1 MKSNHMDF
9 VAPRS
14 LVGWSVDYDTSQA
27 NLMASIFC
35 CLLLIQK
42 AQLLVFIMSAR
53 IIVLA
58 CWLGNLVCKYH
69 GWDGQL
75 KSARDFDNRTL
86 CTAHSELKKI
96 QVETW
101 GPWLLLCTYANT

>member
-1 MKSNHMDF
+1 MKSNHIDF
-9 VAPRS
+9 VAHLGGQS
-14 LVGWSVDYDTSQA
+14 TTSQA
-27 NLMASIFC
+27 NLLASIF

-75 KSARDFDNRTL
+75 KSARDFDNNEPL
-86 CTAHSELKKI
+86 CAAHSELKKI

-101 GPWLLLCTYANT
+101 GPLVIVECLCKHMNE